1 MQTMLTIAG
10 RQFRSYFNGPAAY
23 LIAIVGLSIVGAV
36 FWVRFFL
43 IGHASCREMFIWT
56 AAFMTFAAPA
66 IAMGLVAEERRSG
79 TMELLITMP
88 VREIDVVVGKYL
100 GALAMITAMLA
111 LTIVHPIAVST
122 LGDMAWGPVVGGY
135 AGLFLASAAMLA
147 IGTMASTWTDNQL
160 IAFFVAFVAL
170 VLFFWVPL
178 IFGQFVSGGGAMLME
193 AVSFLH
199 HLESMAKGVIDTRD
213 LVFFLSIIVLSLMIA
228 FRALERRRWS

>member
-23 LIAIVGLSIVGAV
+23 LVAIVGLAFSGAV
-36 FWVRFFL
+36 FWIRFFL
-43 IGHASCREMFIWT
+43 IGHASCRDLFIWT

-66 IAMGLVAEERRSG
+66 ISMGVVAEERRSG

-88 VREIDVVVGKYL
+88 VRELDVVVGKYL
-100 GALAMITAMLA
+100 GALAMVIVMLA

-135 AGLFLASAAMLA
+135 VGLLLASAAMLA

-160 IAFFVAFVAL
+160 IAFFVALLVL

-178 IFGQFVSGGGAMLME
+178 LFGQFVSGGAAVVMQT
-193 AVSFLH
+193 VSFLH

-213 LVFFLSIIVLSLMIA
+213 LIFFTSIIVLCLMVA